1 MDDLIISKLPDLIIR
16 LYRKTAKNQSQQS
29 GSMPLAAPNAV
40 AESVVTI
47 GILNTMTATS
57 MVSTKVKKVARCPFI
72 LLIANAQNR
81 KNMGMAAHKAVRKTL
96 PFTAK

>member
-16 LYRKTAKNQSQQS
+16 LYKKTAKKISQHS
-29 GSMPLAAPNAV
+29 GNRPFIAPKAV
-40 AESVVTI
+40 AESVVII
-47 GILNTMTATS
+47 GILKTISATS
-57 MVSTKVKKVARCPFI
+57 MVSTKVNKVARYPFI

-81 KNMGMAAHKAVRKTL
+81 KNIGIAAHKAVKKTL